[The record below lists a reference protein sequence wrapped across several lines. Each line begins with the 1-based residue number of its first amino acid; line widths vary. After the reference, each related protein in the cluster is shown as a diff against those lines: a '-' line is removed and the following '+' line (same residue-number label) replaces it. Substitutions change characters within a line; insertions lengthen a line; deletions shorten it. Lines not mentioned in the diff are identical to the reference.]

1 MDVHIVVSGTHSL
14 ALSFPRPDPPP
25 SLPAVKNLGVWV
37 KHLIHNFEHVS
48 FTPLPSISEDH
59 TLSLAPPPQVY
70 EVTKDEHFQLIIVD
84 YQSADLDVEAEL
96 KASSLPRWKVIKM
109 SGGFSR
115 SGGLQA
121 GINYVTVS
129 VGGARIG
136 CV

>member
-1 MDVHIVVSGTHSL
+1 M
-14 ALSFPRPDPPP
+14 
-25 SLPAVKNLGVWV
+25 

-96 KASSLPRWKVIKM
+96 KASSLPRWKVVKM

-129 VGGARIG
+129 VGGARVG
-136 CV
+136 RV